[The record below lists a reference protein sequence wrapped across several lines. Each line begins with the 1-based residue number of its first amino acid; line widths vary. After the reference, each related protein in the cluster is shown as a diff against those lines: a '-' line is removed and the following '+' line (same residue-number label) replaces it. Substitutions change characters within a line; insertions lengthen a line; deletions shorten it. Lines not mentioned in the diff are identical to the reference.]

1 MSLTESKLFAQ
12 ALISKPAG
20 SGILPGAGVEG
31 ADIQSSVLFARI
43 IPFVISWAINLA
55 IGLSVMAI
63 IAGGYMYLTAY
74 GDTEKHQRGTRTLVY
89 AVIGLVIA
97 LTAYGIVSIVTSIRL
112 S

>member
-1 MSLTESKLFAQ
+1 MSLAQ
-12 ALISKPAG
+12 GKFLAQNLISKPAG

-31 ADIQSSVLFARI
+31 ADIQSSVLFAKI

-55 IGLSVMAI
+55 IGLSVIAI

-74 GDTEKHQRGTRTLVY
+74 GDTEKHSRAARTLAY
-89 AVIGLVIA
+89 AVIGLAIA
-97 LTAYGIVSIVTSIRL
+97 LTAYGIVAIVTSIRL